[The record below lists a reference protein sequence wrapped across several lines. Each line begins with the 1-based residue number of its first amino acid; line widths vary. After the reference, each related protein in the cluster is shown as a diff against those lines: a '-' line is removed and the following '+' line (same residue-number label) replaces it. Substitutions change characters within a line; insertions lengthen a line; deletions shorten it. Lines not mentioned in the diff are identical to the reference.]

1 MALIMGPFAL
11 PFVWWSKLLGPLAK
25 IIYTVILGITGFYL
39 VYSVWHV
46 FQFTQQTVQFF
57 LA

>member
-1 MALIMGPFAL
+1 MGPFAL

-39 VYSVWHV
+39 VYSVRHV